1 MKNRISWL
9 LALVGVCW
17 SAPGAV
23 LPPHKLLPKDTLFV
37 LTVPEGART
46 WSAFSNTPMGRLWLD
61 PAMKPFRDKFDDKLT
76 NEFIAS
82 LERNF
87 GVKLADYKELIQ
99 GQLTVAILPVNQP
112 DKPDQ
117 PFARVLL
124 LDAKD
129 HAGQLK
135 KNLAGIKKKWTDAN
149 KPLKTQKIREID
161 FTTFITSS
169 DDLPWHDLI
178 PTPKNALADDQAQPQ
193 PKGPGQKIELTVG
206 QDDSL
211 LLVSDSTQ
219 AIEKILGRQ
228 EGALIPALED
238 LPAFQKDFP
247 ARLQGARIYVWVNAK
262 GMLDY
267 WMKKPPANGNEG
279 NGADPGGIS
288 SLLSSVGLGSLTSGS
303 FVYRDGSDG
312 TTVQFFVGVPE
323 DNRRGLLKAMAFDP
337 KDSSPPAF
345 VPADVV
351 KFTRLRLDLPKSWAV
366 LEAMISDLNPMA
378 GRTINWI
385 LQTAGKDKDE
395 NYDLKAQLLANLGND
410 VISYQRGPRDNTLAD
425 LKSPPSVYL
434 IGSPNAEKLA
444 VAVKV
449 AMGTLVQGASNI
461 KDREFLGRKIY
472 SVVIPAAQ
480 GASST
485 FNFAASGDYVALSG
499 DVDMLEEYLRSGEN
513 RHKGLGETAGLGDAA
528 QKVGGTATG
537 LFGFSN
543 EKENMR
549 AVVETYRK
557 GSVTLPDLIGSPMM
571 LGKAAPGDGK
581 KLKDWADFSLLPSF
595 DMISKYFY
603 YSVYAGSFAPE
614 GFTVTFFTPTPP
626 QLR

>member
-1 MKNRISWL
+1 MKNSMSWL
-9 LALVGVCW
+9 LALIGLCW
-17 SAPGAV
+17 SARAAV
-23 LPPHKLLPKDTLFV
+23 LPPQKLLPKDTLFV
-37 LTVPEGART
+37 FTVPEGANAWT
-46 WSAFSNTPMGRLWLD
+46 AVTNTPMARLWFD

-76 NEFIAS
+76 NEFLAS
-82 LERNF
+82 LDRSF

-99 GQLTVAILPVNQP
+99 GQITFAILPVNQP

-129 HAGQLK
+129 HADQLK
-135 KNLAGIKKKWTDAN
+135 KNLAAIKKKWTEAD
-149 KPLKTQKIREID
+149 KPMKTQKIREID
-161 FTTFITSS
+161 FTTFITTS
-169 DDLPWHDLI
+169 DELPVPDLVPN
-178 PTPKNALADDQAQPQ
+178 PKNPLAPDDPAAPQAKPAA
-193 PKGPGQKIELTVG
+193 QKIELTVG
-206 QDDSL
+206 QDDAL
-211 LLVSDSTQ
+211 LFVSDSTQ

-228 EGALIPALED
+228 EGASIPALED
-238 LPAFQKDFP
+238 LPAFQKDFA
-247 ARLQGARIYVWVNAK
+247 ARLQGARIYAWANAK
-262 GMLDY
+262 GALDY
-267 WMKKPPANGNEG
+267 WLRKPAGGNAADAADAG
-279 NGADPGGIS
+279 GASLMLS
-288 SLLSSVGLGSLTSGS
+288 SLGLGNLTSAS
-303 FVYRDGSDG
+303 FVYRDGPDG

-323 DNRRGLLKAMAFDP
+323 DNRRGILKAMAFEA
-337 KDSSPPAF
+337 KDASPPAF

-351 KFTRLRLDLPKSWAV
+351 KCNRLRLDLPKSWAV
-366 LEAMISDLNPMA
+366 LEALIGDLNPMA

-395 NYDLKAQLLANLGND
+395 NYDLKAQLLSNLGND
-410 VISYQRGPRDNTLAD
+410 VIFYQRSPRDNTVAS

-449 AMGTLVQGASNI
+449 AMGALIQGTSNI

-472 SVVIPAAQ
+472 SVAMPGPQ
-480 GASST
+480 GSSST

-513 RHKGLGETAGLGDAA
+513 RHKSLAETAGLADAA

-537 LFGFSN
+537 LFGYGN

-549 AVVETYRK
+549 AVVEAYRK
-557 GSVTLPDLIGSPMM
+557 GPVTLPDVITSPML
-571 LGKAAPGDGK
+571 LGKPGPDDAK
-581 KLKDWADFSLLPSF
+581 KLKDWADFSLLPPY

-603 YSVYAGSFAPE
+603 FSVYAGSFSPD
-614 GFTVTFFTPTPP
+614 GFSLTFFTPTPP